1 MSYNRTA
8 RFHKDTAFWV
18 QKALKPKNATKQK
31 AEPLI
36 LSPAAAVIFEELLI
50 KNESIFRLVL
60 FGTKVKTA
68 KVFE

>member
-36 LSPAAAVIFEELLI
+36 LSPAAVIFEELLI

-60 FGTKVKTA
+60 FGNKVKIA